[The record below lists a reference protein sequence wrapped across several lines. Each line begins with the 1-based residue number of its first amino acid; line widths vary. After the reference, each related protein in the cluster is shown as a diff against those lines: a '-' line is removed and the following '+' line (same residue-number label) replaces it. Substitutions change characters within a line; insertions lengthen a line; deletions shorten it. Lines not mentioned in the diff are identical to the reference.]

1 MRDQGTR
8 RARAACRFSQTANV
22 FGCGPRRH
30 LPSALRRT
38 GATRSGLAFQLP
50 ATDRT
55 KKLVRV
61 SPAETSHYER
71 RRRNAADHVS
81 RSSLGAR
88 LVQADAGAGQGFRHL
103 QCGSRKALPAAGD
116 NRPARAGGDFRVQIH
131 LTLVIRR
138 ASANRNL
145 NGRFWE
151 SREAAAG
158 RLQPVS
164 WSAAWRGAVGQLRS
178 SHSRIRRPHSGRSRC
193 ALQRKQAELMTTE
206 SVPPHERSDT
216 PPDFAIN

>member
-1 MRDQGTR
+1 LSLDARTDCLQSLRDQGTR
-8 RARAACRFSQTANV
+8 RARAACRFSQTANA

-50 ATDRT
+50 ATART

-88 LVQADAGAGQGFRHL
+88 LVQADAEAGQGFRHL
-103 QCGSRKALPAAGD
+103 RCGSCPDPPTCCRACRATVKVECATRASPIQPVVAFYDYLYLGLSIPLC
-116 NRPARAGGDFRVQIH
+116 NRRVSIH
-131 LTLVIRR
+131 LV
-138 ASANRNL
+138 
-145 NGRFWE
+145 
-151 SREAAAG
+151 
-158 RLQPVS
+158 
-164 WSAAWRGAVGQLRS
+164 
-178 SHSRIRRPHSGRSRC
+178 
-193 ALQRKQAELMTTE
+193 
-206 SVPPHERSDT
+206 
-216 PPDFAIN
+216 

>member
-8 RARAACRFSQTANV
+8 RARAACRFSQTANA

-116 NRPARAGGDFRVQIH
+116 NRPARAGGDFRAQIH

-158 RLQPVS
+158 RKQPSAPSRRTLLRFLARPRELIRTKCGADGCAYS
-164 WSAAWRGAVGQLRS
+164 WVMECLFR
-178 SHSRIRRPHSGRSRC
+178 
-193 ALQRKQAELMTTE
+193 E
-206 SVPPHERSDT
+206 
-216 PPDFAIN
+216 

>member
-1 MRDQGTR
+1 MIH
-8 RARAACRFSQTANV
+8 
-22 FGCGPRRH
+22 RRH
-30 LPSALRRT
+30 TALASRDPCAVDSRKFTVCSTTAPEKHACPLDKCQAISAC
-38 GATRSGLAFQLP
+38 QLL

-103 QCGSRKALPAAGD
+103 QCGSRKALAAAGD
-116 NRPARAGGDFRVQIH
+116 NRPARAGGDFRAQIH

-158 RLQPVS
+158 RLRPV
-164 WSAAWRGAVGQLRS
+164 RV
-178 SHSRIRRPHSGRSRC
+178 
-193 ALQRKQAELMTTE
+193 
-206 SVPPHERSDT
+206 
-216 PPDFAIN
+216 